1 VLECNIVESKRVF
14 TTKDPMDPPT
24 RLLCGQVPHHFTG
37 VVTPLARLR
46 SQAPIYLT
54 RDGSAKGLLASVK
67 ACGISHVKTRG
78 STVLDMSHL
87 RDPTSLA
94 ALRCLRCIS
103 AGGSPLSPK
112 VIQDVL
118 RIAEPSKLLIVNS
131 YGCTE

>member
-1 VLECNIVESKRVF
+1 VLECSIIESKRRL
-14 TTKDPMDPPT
+14 TTKDPTDPPP

-37 VVTPLARLR
+37 VVIPLTRLR
-46 SQAPIYLT
+46 SQAPVYLT

-67 ACGISHVKTRG
+67 ACGISHIKTRG

-87 RDPTSLA
+87 TDPTSLA

-103 AGGSPLSPK
+103 AGGSPLSSK

-118 RIAEPSKLLIVNS
+118 RMAEPSRLRIENS